1 MLYALGLVISGFVGT
16 EIFSIFLH
24 RYIFHGL
31 LWGVHKSHHEPR
43 QGVFEDNDLFS
54 LFFASVSIAL
64 IALGFFEPAYRP
76 ALFVGMG
83 ISVYG
88 AIYFVVHDLMAHKRY
103 FPMKASNPVLAGL
116 VKAHRRHHQR
126 VDQEGQGPWGLF
138 LYRYDLHHGRSKH
151 RASQPR
157 R

>member
-31 LWGVHKSHHEPR
+31 LWRVHKSHHEPR

-83 ISVYG
+83 ISVYE
-88 AIYFVVHDLMAHKRY
+88 L
-103 FPMKASNPVLAGL
+103 STL
-116 VKAHRRHHQR
+116 
-126 VDQEGQGPWGLF
+126 LF
-138 LYRYDLHHGRSKH
+138 MI
-151 RASQPR
+151 
-157 R
+157 

>member
-31 LWGVHKSHHEPR
+31 LWRVHKSHHEPR

-54 LFFASVSIAL
+54 LFFASISIAL

-76 ALFVGMG
+76 RFFVGMG

-126 VDQEGQGPWGLF
+126 VDQEGQGPLGPILLSLRPSSWSF
-138 LYRYDLHHGRSKH
+138 QAS
-151 RASQPR
+151 ASQPR